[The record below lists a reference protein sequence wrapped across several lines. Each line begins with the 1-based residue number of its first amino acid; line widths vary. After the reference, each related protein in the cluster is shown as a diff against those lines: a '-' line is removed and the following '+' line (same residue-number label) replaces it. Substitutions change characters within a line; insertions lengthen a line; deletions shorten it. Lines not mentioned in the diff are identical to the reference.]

1 MLIGAV
7 RHRGQQVEEAAKE
20 GAGQGSAAGAA
31 LVCCAFPA
39 LARPAQGG
47 LGPGPCKDCSMSY
60 RKLVLG
66 VGAEQ
71 AAKPVICSFLPSVQG
86 DKNCCGSES
95 PQHGDCSVL
104 APHPSIKNS
113 PSSASPAFLPCFHD
127 FSAASTQMFVTQSS
141 PRGGSSCREPR
152 SSKQLLPAALC
163 SSCCVHSALPG
174 ELQLLDTLPLGAARK
189 KKKRPPSCVPEPFP
203 A

>member
-1 MLIGAV
+1 MRRQPRRELGRAQQQGLLWSAV
-7 RHRGQQVEEAAKE
+7 HSQPWPGLHR
-20 GAGQGSAAGAA
+20 
-31 LVCCAFPA
+31 
-39 LARPAQGG
+39 GG

-113 PSSASPAFLPCFHD
+113 PSSASPGFLPCFHD
-127 FSAASTQMFVTQSS
+127 FAAASTQMFVTQSS
-141 PRGGSSCREPR
+141 PRGVPPAGSPGAP
-152 SSKQLLPAALC
+152 SSFSQLLCAHPAACTQLSREN
-163 SSCCVHSALPG
+163 SSSWTL
-174 ELQLLDTLPLGAARK
+174 LPLGAARK
-189 KKKRPPSCVPEPFP
+189 KMKRPPSCVPEPFP